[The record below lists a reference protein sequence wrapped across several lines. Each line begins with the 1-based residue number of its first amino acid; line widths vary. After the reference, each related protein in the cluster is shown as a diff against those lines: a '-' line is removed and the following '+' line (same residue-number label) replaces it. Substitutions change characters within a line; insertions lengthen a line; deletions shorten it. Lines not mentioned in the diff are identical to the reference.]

1 MFSRGTEQAKERSEV
16 GRDWPVA
23 IHIAALAFAI
33 ALPVLAVAALAVW
46 QLNVTNQEAIRAR
59 ILASARALSLDLD
72 RQTAALTTTLD
83 VLSESELLRQRN
95 LAAFDRRARATVE
108 KHDWYLVLS
117 DSTGQQLINTLV
129 PPGSPLPRLAN
140 IEGLR
145 IALQTR
151 KPHVS
156 DLFTGAVA
164 KRPIITITMPVV
176 EGRDIPLVLL
186 LAFGPEQLVPQFRT
200 IGLEDNWIGT
210 ILDRNGV
217 IIARS
222 AAHQRWLGK
231 QDPAVANSSE
241 MQAVEGIHVV
251 HNVEGVLVLRAWH
264 RSSSGLISIVSVP
277 TALLKSQSQQ
287 IWLRFALAALLLL
300 TVAGLLAY
308 VFGSE
313 LAAPIRSLSRFAGGS
328 GEAFERTRLRE
339 ANEVA
344 AVLRES
350 SRKLLSSEARYRT
363 LAERARDIV
372 LVIRDDGVIADANP
386 AALKA
391 YGYAR
396 HELIGMPIA
405 ALREESELPQVQEQ
419 LALAKQ
425 GGALFEA
432 AHRRKDGTTF
442 PVEVSAASA
451 QVGAERLIYSIIR
464 DITERKKAEEAL
476 KRDAD
481 HIHLLMRELSHRSK
495 NLLAVIQAMARQTT
509 KSARSLTEFENRFEA
524 RVAALARSH
533 DLLVHQNWQGVR
545 LSELVQTQLAPF
557 VDDFE
562 KRIVM
567 KGPPLRLQPE
577 AAHNI
582 GLALHELATNASKY
596 GALSSAAGRV
606 EIAWE
611 IIRPANAP
619 PRFALSW
626 HESCGPL
633 VVAPKRKG
641 FGRQVIERLVPAA
654 LNGDVALTFRPEGI
668 AWTLQAPADPIVV
681 ASS

>member
-1 MFSRGTEQAKERSEV
+1 MKQTKERPAV
-16 GRDWPVA
+16 IRDWPVT

-59 ILASARALSLDLD
+59 IIGSARALSLDLD
-72 RQTAALTTTLD
+72 RQMAALTTTLD
-83 VLSESELLRQRN
+83 VLSGSVLLRERN
-95 LAAFDRRARATVE
+95 LAAFDRRARATIE

-129 PPGSPLPRLAN
+129 PPGTPLPHVAN
-140 IEGLR
+140 MQGLR
-145 IALQTR
+145 ISIQTG
-151 KPHVS
+151 KSYVS

-164 KRPIITITMPVV
+164 KRPIMTITMPIV
-176 EGRDIPLVLL
+176 EGNDTPFVLF
-186 LAFGPEQLVPQFRT
+186 LAFGPEQLALHFQT

-210 ILDRNGV
+210 ILDRKGV

-222 AAHQRWLGK
+222 AGHQRWLGK
-231 QDPAVANSSE
+231 QDSAVANSSE

-251 HNVEGVLVLRAWH
+251 HNVEGMRVLRAWH
-264 RSSSGLISIVSVP
+264 RSSTGLISIVSVP
-277 TALLKSQSQQ
+277 TELLKSQSRQ
-287 IWLRFALAALLLL
+287 IWLRFALGALLLL
-300 TVAGLLAY
+300 AVAGLLAY

-313 LAAPIRSLSRFAGGS
+313 LAKPIRSLSRFAGRG
-328 GEAFERTRLRE
+328 GEAAFEPTRLRE

-344 AVLRES
+344 AALRES
-350 SRKLLSSEARYRT
+350 ARKLLSSEGRYRT

-372 LVIRDDGVIADANP
+372 LVIRDDGAIADANP
-386 AALKA
+386 AALNA

-396 HELIGMPIA
+396 DELIGMPIA
-405 ALREESELPQVQEQ
+405 ALRDASELPQVQDQ
-419 LALAKQ
+419 LAQAKQ
-425 GGALFEA
+425 GGARFEA
-432 AHRRKDGTTF
+432 IHRRKDGTTF

-495 NLLAVIQAMARQTT
+495 NLLAVIQAMARQTSR
-509 KSARSLTEFENRFEA
+509 SAESLPEFEDRFEA
-524 RVAALARSH
+524 RIAALARSH
-533 DLLVHQNWQGVR
+533 DLLVHQNWEGVR
-545 LSELVQTQLAPF
+545 LSDLVQTQLAPF
-557 VDDFE
+557 VEDFD
-562 KRIVM
+562 KRVLV
-567 KGPPLRLQPE
+567 KGAPLRLQPE

-596 GALSSAAGRV
+596 GALSSATGRI
-606 EIAWE
+606 EIGWE
-611 IIRPANAP
+611 ILRPENAP
-619 PRFALSW
+619 PRFAFSW
-626 HESCGPL
+626 HETGGPA

-654 LNGDVALTFRPEGI
+654 LSGDAVLTFGPKGV

-681 ASS
+681 AST